1 MASSKNLGLVA
12 GISVGNTPPENTMLI
27 WFDNN
32 ASSKK
37 HKVYDPSQGRWVA
50 LNPSIVKNT
59 TYAEL
64 VNSARSNG
72 LSVGEL
78 FKITDKSNVLATAV
92 TTTKVQYCTIK
103 GNIVIDDLGKGKEYH
118 ITSSNLLLDD
128 ITATFNEATNQLT
141 FLFPNGAVD
150 IDEDYILGKKKV
162 GGKWT
167 LFKTKFS
174 KLISPE
180 ANNVIS
186 WRNGLFFNFIE
197 SIKSI
202 LDEPNGV
209 VSKKSYDRDI
219 ENIRTDITNVGKNN
233 QSIIDNANKK
243 ITDATSDEVS
253 YSKQMPLNPNL
264 SGVPGDVKKGDTL
277 FNVISAFQRWI
288 NKLKYATGV
297 SLSKDYTDAKN
308 HEYINN
314 NDSVQSALG
323 KIQYWLKNIASIG
336 GLSANWHPKTE
347 NANNTDMPD
356 AGDTLDE
363 AFAKAVGVL
372 NRLGVW
378 KDGKLTYV
386 REDGKEISILNM
398 LGRFIRFKPSFND
411 GFTELSD
418 NGIAITD
425 DDIDKLSYSQGITA
439 DKPNGMTV
447 DTEGMIFKGKYA
459 HFKTPISTDEYWSD
473 GLSGA
478 IFELADKTTAG
489 NSSFALSAINYGTN
503 AEDFD
508 AGFSKILMGRMVYK
522 MREIRQGTY
531 NIARNESF
539 IVCASEGE
547 DQNVYLP
554 ESPARGTIIFITQ
567 GNNRGYHV
575 YAVGDNRI
583 DTKGE
588 SVKDVGINERGTCT
602 MFIWVPGIF
611 YSNETASG
619 IRCDGLW
626 QCCKMVSRF

>member
-59 TYAEL
+59 TYTEL

-128 ITATFNEATNQLT
+128 ITATFNESTNQLT

-243 ITDATSDEVS
+243 ITDATTDEVS
-253 YSKQMPLNPNL
+253 YSKRMPLNPSL
-264 SGVPGDVKKGDTL
+264 SGAPGDVKKGDTL

-323 KIQYWLKNIASIG
+323 KIQYWLKNITSIG
-336 GLSANWHPKTE
+336 GLSTNWRPKTE
-347 NANNTDMPD
+347 NANNTDMPA

-372 NRLGVW
+372 NKLGVFGKGQIIY
-378 KDGKLTYV
+378 KDGNGKDVATLSLLNRYIKFIGNDEEYGEFSSNGINISNINYPLAAGGV
-386 REDGKEISILNM
+386 RRACGMEVTPHKFHFRTNNFSHNVPLSVDE
-398 LGRFIRFKPSFND
+398 FWSFNR
-411 GFTELSD
+411 GFCSSVFES
-418 NGIAITD
+418 D
-425 DDIDKLSYSQGITA
+425 DDY
-439 DKPNGMTV
+439 N
-447 DTEGMIFKGKYA
+447 TEG
-459 HFKTPISTDEYWSD
+459 WN
-473 GLSGA
+473 
-478 IFELADKTTAG
+478 TT
-489 NSSFALSAINYGTN
+489 FALSAVNNKTGAN
-503 AEDFD
+503 DFD
-508 AGFSKILMGRMVYK
+508 AGFSKMLLGRIAYK
-522 MREIRQGTY
+522 THEVSQGTY

-539 IVCASEGE
+539 IICNSTGE
-547 DQNVYLP
+547 DQNIYLP
-554 ESPARGTIIFITQ
+554 ESPARGTVIYISQT
-567 GNNRGYHV
+567 NNRGFHV
-575 YAVGDNRI
+575 YATGNNRI

-588 SVKDVGINERGTCT
+588 SAKDVGLNERGACL
-602 MFIWVPGIF
+602 MFIWMPGVF
-611 YSNETASG
+611 YQKEVDAG
-619 IRCDGLW
+619 ISCDGLW
-626 QCCKMVSRF
+626 QCSIMVSKF

>member
-59 TYAEL
+59 TYTEL

-128 ITATFNEATNQLT
+128 ITATFNESTNQLT

-150 IDEDYILGKKKV
+150 INEDYILGKKRV

-233 QSIIDNANKK
+233 QNIVDTANKR
-243 ITDATSDEVS
+243 ITDATTDEAS
-253 YSKQMPLNPNL
+253 YSKRMPLNPSL
-264 SGVPGDVKKGDTL
+264 SGAPGDVKKGDTL
-277 FNVISAFQRWI
+277 FNVISVFQRWI

-323 KIQYWLKNIASIG
+323 KIQYWLKNITSIG
-336 GLSANWHPKTE
+336 GLSANWRPKTE
-347 NANNTDMPD
+347 NADNTDMPA

-378 KDGKLTYV
+378 KDGRLTYV
-386 REDGKEISILNM
+386 KDGNEVSILNM
-398 LGRFIRFKPSFND
+398 LRRFIRFKPSV
-411 GFTELSD
+411 D
-418 NGIAITD
+418 NGFSEFSGDGINITD
-425 DDIDKLSYSQGITA
+425 DDIDRLSYSQGITA
-439 DKPNGMTV
+439 DKPNGITV
-447 DTEGMIFKGKYA
+447 NREGMIFKGKYA

-522 MREIRQGTY
+522 MHEIRQGTY

-539 IVCASEGE
+539 IICASEGE

-554 ESPARGTIIFITQ
+554 ESPARGTVIFITQ

-588 SVKDVGINERGTCT
+588 SAKDVGINERGTCT
-602 MFIWVPGIF
+602 MFIWVPGIS
-611 YSNETASG
+611 YNNETASG

-626 QCCKMVSRF
+626 QCCKMASRF